1 MDDRITRALG
11 AVTRAVETREHLGRP
26 VRAVRLSREYPTD
39 AGDLWDA
46 LTTPERIARWF
57 APVSA
62 DPRLGGRYQIEGNA
76 GGEITRCVPPRELDL
91 TWEFGG
97 QTSWVELRLGDLGP
111 EQARLELVHLA
122 PSDEHWDRFGP
133 GAVGV
138 GWDLTLYGLGR
149 HLETGGSVTRPEGL
163 SWMAS
168 PDGKAFMRHS
178 SSAWCDADIAGG
190 SAASTARAAAQRTS
204 AAYAGEPAPGASD
217 G

>member
-11 AVTRAVETREHLGRP
+11 AVTRGVETREHLGHP

-39 AGDLWDA
+39 TGDLWDA

-62 DPRLGGRYQIEGNA
+62 DARLGGRYQIEGNA
-76 GGEITRCVPPRELDL
+76 CGEITRCAPPRELDL

-97 QTSWVELRLGDLGP
+97 QTSWVELRLEVLGP
-111 EQARLELVHLA
+111 ERTRLELLHLA
-122 PSDEHWDRFGP
+122 PSGEHWDRFGP

-138 GWDLTLYGLGR
+138 GWDLTLYGLTR
-149 HLETGGSVTRPEGL
+149 HFEAGGAATRAEGL

-168 PDGKAFMRHS
+168 PEGKAFMRQS
-178 SSAWCDADIAGG
+178 SSRWCDADIAGG
-190 SAASTARAAAQRTS
+190 SAADTARAAAQRTH
-204 AAYAGEPAPGASD
+204 AAYTGEPAPDASD